1 MKDVYKQRIDNTMIS
16 IQQRVKIV
24 QEMLTGQRP
33 ADAQMAG
40 QYLKEVQKGLET
52 IQEIVDL
59 S

>member
-1 MKDVYKQRIDNTMIS
+1 MIS
-16 IQQRVKIV
+16 LQQRVKIV

-33 ADAQMAG
+33 ADAQMAE

>member
-16 IQQRVKIV
+16 LQQRVKIV
-24 QEMLTGQRP
+24 QEMLSGQRP
-33 ADAQMAG
+33 ADPQMAS
-40 QYLKEVQKGLET
+40 QYLQEVQKGLET

>member
-16 IQQRVKIV
+16 LQQRVKIV

-33 ADAQMAG
+33 ADAQMAE